1 LIGLPH
7 ACVEESEVDYLLEVE
22 GLKKSFGGVAALRD
36 GRFQLRAGSVHAL
49 CGGNGAGKS
58 TFLKILMGI
67 HRRDAGSI
75 RRRGKDVEF
84 AGPADALASGIAIIE
99 QELSPVP
106 HMTVA
111 ENIYLGREPSTRF
124 GGIDF
129 RAMNRTAQKLL
140 DSLEFDIRPTQ
151 YMMNLSVAQM
161 QLVEIAKALSH
172 DAEVIFMDEPT
183 SAIGER
189 EAQQLFAAIRRL
201 QAQGRGIVY
210 VSHRLSE
217 IFQIADSYT
226 VFRDGAYVGSGA
238 LADIDRP
245 GLIRM
250 IVGRELAEEYVK
262 TNTPTAETGL
272 EVRSLSCPNK
282 IEDIS
287 FSARKGEIFGIYG
300 LMGSGRTEIFDCLF
314 GLDRPSAGSIAVEG
328 AKVSISKP
336 ADAMAH
342 GLALVTEDRKQTGL
356 NLADSVR
363 ANICMASLPELSP
376 GFAMDR
382 SREAEASRRMR
393 EQFQIKAARDTMPVS
408 SLSGG
413 NQQKVVLGK
422 WFLRNPKVLLLDEPT
437 RGVDVGAKREIY
449 RIICDFA
456 ASGGTVVMISSEID
470 EVLGMSDRIMV
481 MRSGKSAG
489 IYSREETDAQSLVHL
504 ST

>member
-1 LIGLPH
+1 M
-7 ACVEESEVDYLLEVE
+7 EFLLEVD
-22 GLKKSFGGVAALRD
+22 GLKKSFGGVAALRE
-36 GRFQLRAGSVHAL
+36 GRFQLHAGTVHAL

-67 HRRDAGSI
+67 YKRDAGTI

-111 ENIYLGREPSTRF
+111 ENIYLGREPSARF

-129 RAMNRTAQKLL
+129 RAMNRSAQKLL
-140 DSLEFDIRPTQ
+140 DDLEFDIRATQ

-189 EAQQLFAAIRRL
+189 EAQHLFAAIRRL
-201 QAQGRGIVY
+201 KAQGRGIVY

-226 VFRDGAYVGSGA
+226 VFRDGAYVGGGA
-238 LADIDRP
+238 LADTDRHN
-245 GLIRM
+245 LIRM
-250 IVGRELAEEYVK
+250 IVGRELSEEYIK
-262 TNTPTAETGL
+262 TNTPTLETVL
-272 EVRSLSCPNK
+272 DVISLTCPNK
-282 IEDIS
+282 IDDIS
-287 FSARKGEIFGIYG
+287 FSVRKGEIFGIYG
-300 LMGSGRTEIFDCLF
+300 LMGAGRTEILNCLF
-314 GLDRPSAGSIAVEG
+314 GLDKPSAGSIRLDGTEVT
-328 AKVSISKP
+328 ISKP

-342 GLALVTEDRKQTGL
+342 GLALVTEDRKLTGL
-356 NLADSVR
+356 NLSDSVR
-363 ANICMASLPELSP
+363 ANICMASLPEMSP
-376 GFAMDR
+376 AFAMNR
-382 SREAEASRRMR
+382 AREAQASRAMR
-393 EQFQIKAARDTMPVS
+393 GKFQIKAARDTMPVS
-408 SLSGG
+408 GLSGG

-449 RIICDFA
+449 RIISDFA

-481 MRSGKSAG
+481 MRAGRSAG
-489 IYSREETDAQSLVHL
+489 IYSREETNAQSLVHL